1 MENEIRQFVNQCPT
15 CQRLIYLLKNVRK
28 EKSRGKN
35 EETGE
40 EIVDSNVNDSDG
52 IAVTWYY
59 NE

>member
-52 IAVTWYY
+52 IAVT
-59 NE
+59 